1 MFRSFTEVAVFFK
14 DYLFTDLSVVDV
26 ITTWEKKLRI
36 SYSPPVLL
44 FQWDGDSGARGT
56 RQLLS
61 QRTSGS
67 RDPIIGE
74 PAFLRHDKS

>member
-1 MFRSFTEVAVFFK
+1 M
-14 DYLFTDLSVVDV
+14 LSKL
-26 ITTWEKKLRI
+26 EKNSGFHTVL
-36 SYSPPVLL
+36 LL

-74 PAFLRHDKS
+74 SAFSSLDKHVFLDVYAIFPMCPIKTIT

>member
-1 MFRSFTEVAVFFK
+1 LQYFLKITYLQHQNFK
-14 DYLFTDLSVVDV
+14 KNSGFYTV
-26 ITTWEKKLRI
+26 
-36 SYSPPVLL
+36 VLL

-74 PAFLRHDKS
+74 SAFLSLDKHLFFTRLRHIPNVP